1 MPFSMQVIKRNGTRE
16 SVSFDKVLSR
26 VRKASRGL
34 EVNPDGLAQQVL
46 SQIVDG
52 VKTSELDEL
61 TAQLAASLSTLHP
74 DYATLASRIAMSNH
88 HKNTSSSFSDVI
100 KTLSDQT
107 MPATGDKMSYI
118 HENLIQLVNAFG
130 TEIDS
135 YIKYDRDYSF
145 DYFGFK
151 TLEKSY
157 LLRDTRKNVVERPQH
172 MWMRVAQGI
181 WGANLEKAFE
191 T

>member
-1 MPFSMQVIKRNGTRE
+1 MPFSMQVIKRNGIRE

-34 EVNPDGLAQQVL
+34 EVNPDALAQQVL

-74 DYATLASRIAMSNH
+74 DYATLASRIAISNH
-88 HKNTSSSFSDVI
+88 HKNTQASFSDVVSV
-100 KTLSDQT
+100 LSNQVMPGTGENVAYINDQIR
-107 MPATGDKMSYI
+107 A
-118 HENLIQLVNAFG
+118 LVKAIG
-130 TEIDS
+130 SQIDA

-145 DYFGFK
+145 D
-151 TLEKSY
+151 
-157 LLRDTRKNVVERPQH
+157 
-172 MWMRVAQGI
+172 
-181 WGANLEKAFE
+181 
-191 T
+191 